1 MELKKHTFLIVLL
14 VALVVLLLC
23 AAYISSMSALV
34 SPSSRIELTIASTT
48 VLAEVVSTEV
58 AREQGLSGRSSL
70 AEGNA
75 MLFVF
80 DSADLWGIWM
90 KDMQFS
96 IDILWADAEGTIVS
110 IEENVSPSTYPTA
123 FRPQSPSLYV
133 VELPAGFVA
142 THSISLGSK
151 IVVQ

>member
-1 MELKKHTFLIVLL
+1 MFGS
-14 VALVVLLLC
+14 VALVVVLLTC
-23 AAYISSMSALV
+23 AYLFAMPGLT
-34 SPSSRIELTIASTT
+34 PSLPTTTLIVASTT
-48 VLAEVVSTEV
+48 VLAEVASTE
-58 AREQGLSGRSSL
+58 AGREQGLSGRSSL
-70 AEGNA
+70 GEGTA

-96 IDILWADAEGTIVS
+96 IDILWADAEGTIVT

-142 THSISLGSK
+142 AHGISLGGK